1 MKKPL
6 VAILIAASLL
16 LALVALTLGPSGITI
31 GETVHILL
39 GQGSTANKHYIIWRL
54 RLPRIIA
61 SFLTGAIL
69 GFSGA
74 IFQAALRNPMAD
86 PFILGVSSGASFG
99 VAVALAV
106 GLGALVGFP
115 IAALTGSVITTL
127 VILALSVRQKGA
139 TTTLILT
146 GVAINY
152 ILSAAMT
159 LLMFMNKEQYQRILY
174 WSMGSFSTATW
185 SEVTVIALT
194 MVVLVIPLSAS
205 HRSLDMLLLDESSGR
220 AAGLSVG
227 SVRLMVL
234 LPASIA
240 TAVCVSYF
248 GVIGFIGLMAPH
260 VSRLIVGPKHQR
272 LLAPSAL
279 FGGFLLLLSDT
290 LARLLLPSGELPVG
304 VITSLAGVPLFI
316 YLLRRGRY
324 RYG

>member
-1 MKKPL
+1 MKRSL
-6 VAILIAASLL
+6 VAILVAVSLA
-16 LALVALTLGPSGITI
+16 LALVALTLGPSGITLA
-31 GETVHILL
+31 ETVRILA
-39 GQGSTANKHYIIWRL
+39 GDGSSPSRHYIIWRL

-61 SFLTGAIL
+61 SFLTGAVI

-86 PFILGVSSGASFG
+86 PFILGISSGASFG
-99 VAVALAV
+99 VAVALAL
-106 GLGALVGFP
+106 GLSALVGFP
-115 IAALTGSVITTL
+115 LSALAGAVATTL
-127 VILALSVRQKGA
+127 LILALSARRKGA
-139 TTTLILT
+139 TTLILT

-174 WSMGSFSTATW
+174 WSMGSFSTADW
-185 SEVTVIALT
+185 SEVTALCVT
-194 MVVLVIPLSAS
+194 LLLLVIPLSAA

-227 SVRLMVL
+227 GVRLLVL

-240 TAVCVSYF
+240 TAICVSFF

-260 VSRLIVGPKHQR
+260 VSRLIVGAKHSR

-279 FGGFLLLLSDT
+279 FGALLLLSSDT

-304 VITSLAGVPLFI
+304 VITSLLGVPLFI

-324 RYG
+324 HYG

>member
-6 VAILIAASLL
+6 VAVLIAMS
-16 LALVALTLGPSGITI
+16 LALAAVALTLGPSPITLA
-31 GETVHILL
+31 ETMQILL
-39 GQGSTANKHYIIWRL
+39 GQSSAASKHYIIWRL

-61 SFLTGAIL
+61 SFFTGATL

-86 PFILGVSSGASFG
+86 PFILGISSGASFG
-99 VAVALAV
+99 VAVALAL

-115 IAALTGSVITTL
+115 LSALAGSVATTL
-127 VILALSVRQKGA
+127 FILALSYRRKGA

-185 SEVTVIALT
+185 SEVTLIAATLLL
-194 MVVLVIPLSAS
+194 LVIPLSAS

-227 SVRLMVL
+227 GVRLLVL

-240 TAVCVSYF
+240 TAICVSSF

-260 VSRLIVGPKHQR
+260 VSRLIVGPAHKR

-279 FGGFLLLLSDT
+279 FGGLLLLASDT

-304 VITSLAGVPLFI
+304 VITSLVGVPLFI

>member
-1 MKKPL
+1 MKRSL
-6 VAILIAASLL
+6 VAILVAVSLA
-16 LALVALTLGPSGITI
+16 LALVALTLGPSGITLA
-31 GETVHILL
+31 ETVRILA
-39 GQGSTANKHYIIWRL
+39 GDGSSPSRHYIIWHL

-61 SFLTGAIL
+61 SFLTGAVI

-86 PFILGVSSGASFG
+86 PFILGISSGASFG
-99 VAVALAV
+99 VAVALAL
-106 GLGALVGFP
+106 GLSALVGFP
-115 IAALTGSVITTL
+115 LSALAGAVATTL
-127 VILALSVRQKGA
+127 LILALSARRKGA
-139 TTTLILT
+139 TTLILT

-159 LLMFMNKEQYQRILY
+159 LLMFMNKEQYQRILF

-185 SEVTVIALT
+185 GAVTIVATALLLL
-194 MVVLVIPLSAS
+194 VLPLFLS
-205 HRSLDMLLLDESSGR
+205 HRSLDMLLLDESSGQ

-227 SVRLMVL
+227 SVRLLVL

-240 TAVCVSYF
+240 TAICVSHF

-260 VSRLIVGPKHQR
+260 VSRLLVGPRHKR

-279 FGGFLLLLSDT
+279 FGGLLLLASDT

-304 VITSLAGVPLFI
+304 VITSLVGVPLFI

>member
-1 MKKPL
+1 
-6 VAILIAASLL
+6 
-16 LALVALTLGPSGITI
+16 
-31 GETVHILL
+31 
-39 GQGSTANKHYIIWRL
+39 
-54 RLPRIIA
+54 
-61 SFLTGAIL
+61 
-69 GFSGA
+69 
-74 IFQAALRNPMAD
+74 
-86 PFILGVSSGASFG
+86 
-99 VAVALAV
+99 
-106 GLGALVGFP
+106 
-115 IAALTGSVITTL
+115 
-127 VILALSVRQKGA
+127 
-139 TTTLILT
+139 
-146 GVAINY
+146 
-152 ILSAAMT
+152 
-159 LLMFMNKEQYQRILY
+159 
-174 WSMGSFSTATW
+174 
-185 SEVTVIALT
+185 
-194 MVVLVIPLSAS
+194 
-205 HRSLDMLLLDESSGR
+205 MLLLDESSGR

-227 SVRLMVL
+227 SVRLLVL

>member
-1 MKKPL
+1 MRRPL
-6 VAILIAASLL
+6 VAVLAALSLI
-16 LALVALTLGPSGITI
+16 LALIALTLGPSGITL

-39 GQGSTANKHYIIWRL
+39 GQRVVASKHYIIWHL

-61 SFLTGAIL
+61 SFLTGAVL

-74 IFQAALRNPMAD
+74 IYQASLRNPMAD

-99 VAVALAV
+99 VAVALAL
-106 GLGALVGFP
+106 GLSTLVGFP
-115 IAALTGSVITTL
+115 LSALVGSVVTTL
-127 VILALSVRQKGA
+127 LILALSLRQKGA

-152 ILSAAMT
+152 VLSAAMT
-159 LLMFMNKEQYQRILY
+159 LLMFMNKEQYQRILF

-185 SEVTVIALT
+185 GAVMIVASAL
-194 MVVLVIPLSAS
+194 LLLALPLSLS
-205 HRSLDMLLLDESSGR
+205 HRSLDMLLLDESSGQ

-240 TAVCVSYF
+240 TALCVSHF

-260 VSRLIVGPKHQR
+260 VSRLLVGPRHKR

-279 FGGFLLLLSDT
+279 FGGLLLLASDT

-304 VITSLAGVPLFI
+304 VITSLVGVPLFI